1 MRIAILTGGGD
12 APGLNAVLRAVV
24 RNATIRG
31 DTIIGLDDGFRGLI
45 EPHQWRQLQLAD
57 VTGIFREGG
66 TILGTTNQANP
77 LAYRTAEGRVID
89 CSSLCVDRFRELL
102 LDALIVVGGDGTLAI
117 AYQLW
122 KQGIPIVG
130 VPKTIDNDVVE
141 TEASLGFDTAVS
153 IATEAVDRLHNT
165 AEAHHRIMVVEVMG
179 RYSGWIALH
188 AGIAAGADVILIP
201 EIPYNLAT
209 VAEHIRERER
219 FGARF
224 SIVVAAEGA
233 QSLDGQH
240 TVLESGTATVAERLG
255 GIGARLAAD
264 LERATGREAR
274 SLLLGHLQR
283 GGAPTSAD
291 RLLASRFGVRA
302 MELVADRQFGTVV
315 TWHPPE
321 ISTVALER
329 VVGRMKLVLPDSE
342 TVRAARGL
350 GISFGTERAQ
360 QSRTELVVTRSDD
373 DRLIAHREPP
383 TARSA
388 PIRARRAG
396 RLWQG

>member
-12 APGLNAVLRAVV
+12 APGLNAVIRAVV
-24 RNATIRG
+24 RNATMRG

-45 EPHQWRQLQLAD
+45 EANQCRRLQLAD

-77 LAYRTAEGRVID
+77 LAYRTPEGRVID
-89 CSSLCVDRFRELL
+89 CSSLCVDRFRELS

-117 AYQLW
+117 AYQLSN
-122 KQGIPIVG
+122 QGIPIVG

-141 TEASLGFDTAVS
+141 TEASVGFDTAVS
-153 IATEAVDRLHNT
+153 IATEAVDRLHTT

-188 AGIAAGADVILIP
+188 AGIAGGADVILIP
-201 EIPYNLAT
+201 EIPYDPAT
-209 VAEHIRERER
+209 VAKHIRERER
-219 FGARF
+219 LGARF

-233 QSLDGQH
+233 RSVDGRH
-240 TVLESGTATVAERLG
+240 TVLEPGSATVAERLG
-255 GIGARLAAD
+255 GIGAELAAA
-264 LERATGREAR
+264 LEHATGREAR

-315 TWHPPE
+315 TWRPPE

-329 VVGRMKLVLPDSE
+329 VVGRMKLVSPDSE

-350 GISFGTERAQ
+350 SISFGTERAQ
-360 QSRTELVVTRSDD
+360 QARTEVIVKRSDG
-373 DRLIAHREPP
+373 DRLIAHR
-383 TARSA
+383 
-388 PIRARRAG
+388 
-396 RLWQG
+396 